1 MATIKELFAKE
12 LAELETLRD
21 EIKVKAHLAR
31 ADFKDEVA
39 KLETQWPAVE
49 KVAKDIEAASA
60 EVATQLEKAGREVFA
75 DLRKGYESL
84 VGKKDPADAS
94 KEPPGQA

>member
-39 KLETQWPAVE
+39 KVEAQWPAVE

-60 EVATQLEKAGREVFA
+60 EVAAQLEKAGREVFA

-84 VGKKDPADAS
+84 VKKSSSAAP
-94 KEPPGQA
+94 KGPPEQA